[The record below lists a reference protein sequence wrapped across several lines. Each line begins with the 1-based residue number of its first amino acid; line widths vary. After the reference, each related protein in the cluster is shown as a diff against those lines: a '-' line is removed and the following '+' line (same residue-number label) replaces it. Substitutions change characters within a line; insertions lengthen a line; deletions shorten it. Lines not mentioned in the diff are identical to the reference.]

1 MTLETKASFTRTM
14 WYAIRETKKIGWV
27 KKSGAA
33 PSTSEWEKWLKLAE
47 ERAVAG
53 DRDWNAVEMREVI
66 VGQAESSPKPGEKDL
81 AEQHVPASEVPAPE
95 AR

>member
-1 MTLETKASFTRTM
+1 M

-27 KKSGAA
+27 RKSGAA
-33 PSTSEWEKWLKLAE
+33 PSTSEWETWLKLAE
-47 ERAVAG
+47 EKAIAG
-53 DRDWNAVEMREVI
+53 ERDWNAVEMREAI
-66 VGQAESSPKPGEKDL
+66 VGQAESSPKAGEKDL